1 MSLFVCLSVNF
12 ALIQMLTHLKNLSL
26 GINLK
31 YTFISGQVKIN
42 GHRKD
47 TKIAGP
53 SSDCEKRETKYVK
66 GNNKF
71 SKFVLLDLF
80 CDNKLRNL
88 NI

>member
-1 MSLFVCLSVNF
+1 M
-12 ALIQMLTHLKNLSL
+12 
-26 GINLK
+26 
-31 YTFISGQVKIN
+31 
-42 GHRKD
+42 D

-71 SKFVLLDLF
+71 SKFVLFDLF